1 MQKLTYALEPNGPK
15 RLEVSWKAMWK
26 EFKVKVDDRVVGRA
40 SGQKELREGKRF
52 RLKDGSYLSVK
63 LVNKLTGVDLEILHD
78 GQPLPGTSADPA
90 TRLKNAYRT
99 VFLVAGL
106 NTVLGLVAVLL
117 EAPFLQALGI
127 GFYSILFGLI
137 FLVLGVYVKR
147 KSRLALIL
155 SVVIFALDSV
165 LGIILTTAS
174 GLTPSPGGLLARILL
189 MIPMVQGIQA
199 IRTLKRRA
207 EEPSAKAQ
215 RGS

>member
-26 EFKVKVDDRVVGRA
+26 AFTVKVDDRVVGRA

-127 GFYSILFGLI
+127 GFYSILFGLVFVVLG
-137 FLVLGVYVKR
+137 FLVR
-147 KSRLALIL
+147 KGSQFALIL
-155 SVVIFALDSV
+155 AIAIFALDGILGFV
-165 LGIILTTAS
+165 LMSAEGV
-174 GLTPSPGGLLARILL
+174 TPSPGGLLGRILL
-189 MIPMVQGIQA
+189 MITMIQWISA
-199 IRTLKRRA
+199 IRALKQRV
-207 EEPSAKAQ
+207 EEPSLPSQA
-215 RGS
+215 